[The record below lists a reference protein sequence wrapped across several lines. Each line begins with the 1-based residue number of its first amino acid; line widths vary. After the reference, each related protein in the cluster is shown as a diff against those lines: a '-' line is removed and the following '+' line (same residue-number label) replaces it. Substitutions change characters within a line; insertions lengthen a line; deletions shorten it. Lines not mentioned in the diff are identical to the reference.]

1 MTVLQ
6 LDNAS
11 DVTPANLKKLESL
24 VSNKTTVLLN
34 HANWCGHCNM
44 FKPQWEEFKKNAGK
58 GVNLVQIESDA
69 LTQIQKDNKIY
80 KRVTPKDGMVYFPM
94 IIIFVK
100 KDGKASEKKIYDGNR
115 SAADLKTF
123 IDTKVKPTSSS
134 KPKKEPVK
142 KTGKK
147 VTKKTKTE
155 KKEQVPNLESN
166 RPLSLQKLN
175 NELNAILEQINRL

>member
-1 MTVLQ
+1 MTILQ
-6 LDNAS
+6 LDSAG
-11 DVTPANLKKLESL
+11 DVTPTNLKKLESL

-34 HANWCGHCNM
+34 HANWCGHCNI

-58 GVNLVQIESDA
+58 GVNIVQIESDA

-100 KDGKASEKKIYDGNR
+100 KDGKASDKKIYDGNR

-134 KPKKEPVK
+134 KPKKESVK
-142 KTGKK
+142 KTKTGKK
-147 VTKKTKTE
+147 TTKKTE
-155 KKEQVPNLESN
+155 KPSVEVNQ
-166 RPLSLQKLN
+166 PLSLQKLN